1 MLKKVLFATV
11 IPIGLVSLAHADFQ
25 YQSTSR
31 VTGGALIQMMRFV
44 PGGGALKEPQVSTVA
59 VSGNR
64 LVRRSKRQGEII
76 DLDKRT
82 ITTINFEKRTY
93 TEMTF
98 EQMKQ
103 ML

>member
-1 MLKKVLFATV
+1 MVTKNLLWIALPLCLLSHAK
-11 IPIGLVSLAHADFQ
+11 ADFQ

-44 PGGGALKEPQVSTVA
+44 PGGGALKEPQISTVA
-59 VSGNR
+59 VKGNR
-64 LVRRSKRQGEII
+64 MVRKSKRDAEII

-93 TEMTF
+93 TEVTF

-103 ML
+103 A